1 MSLDPALVLWSN
13 PMKSTFY
20 MQCVLAT
27 VFSIGQVGA
36 NAEEPEKSSVHIY
49 NWYDYIAPNT
59 IKDFQKEADISAVYD
74 VFDNSDVMQSK
85 LMAGRSGYDV
95 VVASAD
101 LLPNLIKAGVLKKLD
116 RSKLPNWSH
125 LDPDILAKLQ
135 INDPGN
141 SYAAPYLWGT
151 TGIGYDADKVKSILG
166 PDAPVDS
173 WDLIFKPENLAKLS
187 QCGVAMLDAPNEVI
201 PIALHYLGLPYN
213 SLNPDDYKKA
223 QALLLSLRPH
233 IAYFDSSRFIS
244 DLANGNVCV
253 VLGWGGGV
261 ADAQK
266 ASRLAGNHRNLV
278 YSIPREGAPVW
289 VENLVQLNDA
299 PHPEQGL
306 AFINYMLRPEVI
318 AQASNYLSYP
328 NANKDATPL
337 VEQKIRDNPGV
348 YPSRKVLDTL
358 FPLEPLPLKME
369 RVRTRTWNTVKT
381 GT

>member
-1 MSLDPALVLWSN
+1 
-13 PMKSTFY
+13 MKSTRY
-20 MQCVLAT
+20 MQFALASLLS
-27 VFSIGQVGA
+27 VGLVGA
-36 NAEEPEKSSVHIY
+36 HADEPALPTVHIY
-49 NWYDYIAPNT
+49 NWYDYIAPDT
-59 IKDFQKEADISAVYD
+59 IKNFQKEAGINAVYD

-95 VVASAD
+95 VVASGD

-135 INDPGN
+135 SNDPAN

-166 PDAPVDS
+166 PDAPVNS
-173 WDLIFKPENLAKLS
+173 WDLIFKEENLAKLS

-201 PIALHYLGLPYN
+201 PIVLHYLGLPYN
-213 SLNPDDYKKA
+213 SKNPDDYKKA
-223 QALLLSLRPH
+223 EEFLLKLRPH
-233 IAYFDSSRFIS
+233 IVYFDSSKFIS

-253 VLGWGGGV
+253 VLGWAGGV
-261 ADAQK
+261 SDAQK
-266 ASRLAGNHRNLV
+266 ASLAAGNKRNLV

-289 VENLVQLNDA
+289 VESLVQLNDA
-299 PHPEQGL
+299 PNSEQGY

-318 AQASNYLSYP
+318 AESSNYLSYP
-328 NANKDATPL
+328 NANKDATAL

-348 YPSRKVLDTL
+348 YPSRQVMDTL
-358 FPLEPLPLKME
+358 FPLEPLPLKIE
-369 RVRTRTWNTVKT
+369 RVRTRVWNTVKT
-381 GT
+381 GA

>member
-1 MSLDPALVLWSN
+1 MSLDPAPMLWSI
-13 PMKSTFY
+13 PMKSTRY
-20 MQCVLAT
+20 MPFVLVT
-27 VFSIGQVGA
+27 LFSVGLACA
-36 NAEEPEKSSVHIY
+36 NADEPAKSSVHIY

-59 IKDFQKEADISAVYD
+59 MKDFEKEAGISAVYD

-101 LLPNLIKAGVLKKLD
+101 LLPNLIKSGVLKKLD

-135 INDPGN
+135 SNDPEN

-151 TGIGYDADKVKSILG
+151 TGIGYDADKVRLILG
-166 PDAPVDS
+166 PDAPVNS
-173 WDLIFKPENLAKLS
+173 WDLIFKEDNLAKLS
-187 QCGVAMLDAPNEVI
+187 QCGVAMLDAPSDVI

-213 SLNPDDYKKA
+213 SQNPEDYKKA
-223 QALLLSLRPH
+223 QELLLKLRPH
-233 IAYFDSSRFIS
+233 IVYFDSSKFIS

-266 ASRLAGNHRNLV
+266 ASELAGNHRNLV

-289 VENLVQLNDA
+289 VESLVQLNDA
-299 PHPEQGL
+299 PNPEQGL

-328 NANKDATPL
+328 NANKDATAL

-348 YPSRKVLDTL
+348 YPPKKVLDTL

-369 RVRTRTWNTVKT
+369 RVRTRAWNTIKT